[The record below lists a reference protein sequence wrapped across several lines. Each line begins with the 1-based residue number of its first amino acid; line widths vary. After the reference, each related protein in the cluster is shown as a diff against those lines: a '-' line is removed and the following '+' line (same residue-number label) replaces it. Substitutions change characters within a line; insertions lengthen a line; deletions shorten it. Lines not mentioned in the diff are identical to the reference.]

1 VQENLAVAYK
11 NKTYI
16 AFDGD
21 KDIHYYRL
29 MTAWS
34 ANPRF
39 DFEFHD
45 AHDLNTARDSSQEES
60 IKKQLRERFANSK
73 VFIVLI
79 GESTRN
85 LTKFVKWEIE
95 VAVRLDLPIIAI
107 NLNDSRGQD
116 SRCPASLKDALAIYV
131 PFNEKII
138 TYALNNWPTWDP
150 KHRTAGKTGP
160 FHYEDATYKSFG
172 L

>member
-1 VQENLAVAYK
+1 MAYK

-21 KDIHYYRL
+21 KDMQYYRL

-39 DFEFHD
+39 DFEFHN

-60 IKKQLRERFANSK
+60 IKRQLRERFANSK

-79 GESTRN
+79 GESTRH
-85 LTKFVKWEIE
+85 LTKFVQWEIE
-95 VAVRLDLPIIAI
+95 AAVRLNLPIVAI
-107 NLNDSRGQD
+107 NLNGSRAKD
-116 SRCPASLKDALAIYV
+116 DRCPPSLKEALAIYV

-138 TYALNNWPTWDP
+138 TYALDNWPTWDS
-150 KHRTAGKTGP
+150 KHRAAGKTGP
-160 FHYEDATYKSFG
+160 FYYEEATYKSLG